1 MKNNANIAAFILSVI
16 GIIIVIN
23 TALQQ
28 FFNIGVEQKVLT
40 IFYCV
45 TFILL
50 TIKYKNL
57 LNKKYVTMPLYVMVL
72 QMVYSFF
79 LMYI

>member
-1 MKNNANIAAFILSVI
+1 MKNNRDIAAFMLSGV

-23 TALQQ
+23 TVLQQ
-28 FFNIGVEQKVLT
+28 FFNIGVAQKVFT
-40 IFYCV
+40 ILYCV
-45 TFILL
+45 AFILL

-57 LNKKYVTMPLYVMVL
+57 LNNKYVIIPLYVMVL

-79 LMYI
+79 LM